1 MPVYRFHAATLLL
14 ATLAPVPAASRMPA
28 YETEPVLGAT
38 TLVQP
43 ALMSGPGFEV
53 DPHVEIRGYMA
64 HFTLDT
70 PVGPLQAESV
80 EILADRV
87 AELPALEALAK
98 LSQSDA
104 FLGVASDSA
113 RHTARG
119 IGQALRHPIATLK
132 GIPAGVARYFGKRI
146 GKIGRQAQSL
156 SDRTAREFG
165 SDGNPYPRA
174 DGPMTEARDIDREEA
189 AANDPGGGKAWYERA
204 GAEAGRELKRQV
216 KYGQVRREL
225 AERLGIDPYTSNP
238 YLSERLDQLAWA
250 GSGGHFAASAA
261 IGSIGGAGGLAVAYS
276 GRLNEIVW
284 KLDPGQIRE
293 RNARVLNRHCRD
305 ALLMRE
311 FLRRGV
317 FTPTLQTALVD
328 ALDALQPHAGGDA
341 LLELAM
347 SAHSELEARYLVN
360 SLELIVDRLGA
371 RAHGGS
377 LLIVGAG
384 LAYDSNDGE
393 RLLPLP
399 VDYLAWTDD
408 VAEFIGR
415 DEFRD
420 PRKTVA
426 ITGTA
431 TPRSLRELT
440 DRGWSIETGLR
451 GSQGHL
457 ALAGADRSCRPG
469 AGAAKSHC

>member
-1 MPVYRFHAATLLL
+1 MPASRFHAVAL
-14 ATLAPVPAASRMPA
+14 TLAALAAGSATATTPT
-28 YETEPVLGAT
+28 YEAEPVLGAT
-38 TLVQP
+38 TLVRP

-80 EILADRV
+80 EILTDRI
-87 AELPALEALAK
+87 AELPALEALDK
-98 LSQSDA
+98 VSQSDA
-104 FLGVASDSA
+104 FLGAASDSA
-113 RHTARG
+113 QQTARG
-119 IGQALRHPIATLK
+119 IGQVLRHPIATLK

-146 GKIGRQAQSL
+146 GKFGRQAQSL

-165 SDGNPYPRA
+165 SSGNPYPRA
-174 DGPMTEARDIDREEA
+174 DGPMTEARAIDRREA
-189 AANDPGGGKAWYERA
+189 AARDPASGKARYERA

-238 YLSERLDQLAWA
+238 YLAERLDQLAWA
-250 GSGGHFAASAA
+250 GSGGRFVASTA
-261 IGSIGGAGGLAVAYS
+261 IGSIGGVGGLAVAYG

-284 KLDPGQIRE
+284 KLDPEQIRE
-293 RNARVLNRHCRD
+293 RNARLLNRHCHD
-305 ALLMRE
+305 ELLMRE

-328 ALDALQPHAGGDA
+328 ALEALQPRSGGDA

-347 SAHSELEARYLVN
+347 SVHSELEARYLVN
-360 SLELIVDRLGA
+360 SLALVVDRLGP
-371 RAHGGS
+371 RAHGGT
-377 LLIVGAG
+377 LVIVGAG

-399 VDYLAWTDD
+399 VDYLAWTDE
-408 VAEFIGR
+408 VAGFIDRG
-415 DEFRD
+415 DFRD

-440 DRGWSIETGLR
+440 ERGWSIETGLR
-451 GSQGHL
+451 ANEENL
-457 ALAGADRSCRPG
+457 ALAGPDRSCRPVPDETT
-469 AGAAKSHC
+469 SHC